1 MSVLDIAQQ
10 AAGIEQQSGK
20 SNKAFPVPR
29 EGAALFRMCSYIEL
43 GKEETEW
50 QGNKKVV
57 TKVLIEFELSHPD
70 HIVEGEKKDGGKYR
84 IVPKVQVRLNKSSS
98 DLSGYMKLYKALN
111 YNGEYAGKKP
121 TLAQFLGKPFFGAIH
136 HNKAKTGDKVYV
148 NISKDGAYTIGAPR
162 VPKTD
167 PTTGL
172 PVPGEFNEI
181 PVPELSNEP
190 RLFIFGDANSTPEKI
205 NAMWDSLFIDGKN
218 WIQDSI
224 KKSIGFAE
232 TAEGEVIS
240 GATAALESAV
250 EAIGNEPEAKPE
262 PKPEPKVEE
271 PTADDDP
278 LAGLGI

>member
-20 SNKAFPVPR
+20 SNKPFPVPR

-70 HIVEGEKKDGGKYR
+70 HIVEGEKKDGDKYR

-121 TLAQFLGKPFFGAIH
+121 TLAQFLGKPFFGNVH

-205 NAMWDSLFIDGKN
+205 RAMWESLYIDGKN
-218 WIQDSI
+218 WIQGSI
-224 KKSIGFAE
+224 RESLGFDE
-232 TAEGEVIS
+232 TPEGEVIN
-240 GATAALESAV
+240 GTTAALESAV
-250 EAIGNEPEAKPE
+250 TAIASEPTPE
-262 PKPEPKVEE
+262 PAPQAETEE
-271 PTADDDP
+271 DDP